1 MRATL
6 DACARGVTVVLIRP
20 TAGLD
25 YEVHD
30 VPLNF
35 SFDWRHAFLV
45 THGTYFSAAMVGF
58 IKW

>member
-1 MRATL
+1 MGATL
-6 DACARGVTVVLIRP
+6 DACARGGTVVLIRP

-25 YEVHD
+25 YDVND

-35 SFDWRHAFLV
+35 SFDWRPVFVV
-45 THGTYFSAAMVGF
+45 TPGTDFSAPMVGF